1 MDKREIDLKL
11 APNFEKRINANKAI
25 LPIDNDTAYDIYF
38 DICEYEE
45 NKYLYIK
52 MIENTANAPFYYN
65 KSYTI
70 EDLHSLH
77 KIFKADNI
85 DEVKMD
91 LKTLFDQKK
100 IKLSFDKNKE
110 IILMELDVINFATN
124 YKINFELYKEMIP
137 FEEKD
142 QRLIDLY
149 NIEKQKLKVLKEIN
163 LLIKKIK
170 GNKGEKDFISELKK
184 KIAFYEIPGLN
195 EINEKEIEKK
205 IEKIEKIEN
214 EIPAYDNKNIQPIN
228 EKKEINNPYMSIERS
243 QSISEEK
250 DDEKEMYNSD
260 ITSIERSQ
268 SKISEKKDDEKEMNN
283 SDITIERKKS
293 VVKNQKI
300 CKNLLKEYIFRIK
313 KGKFD
318 IYLELNNFYDLD
330 WPFEK
335 IQLICDEKSDI
346 KPKEIEYPVYDVEPG
361 QDGDFTISFNKDDIK
376 PGKFKCY
383 LQLYVDGVKMDDSD
397 IELNIKA
404 K

>member
-1 MDKREIDLKL
+1 MDMDKREIDLKL

-85 DEVKMD
+85 DEVKID

-149 NIEKQKLKVLKEIN
+149 NIEKQKLKALKEIILLFKN
-163 LLIKKIK
+163 LK

-184 KIAFYEIPGLN
+184 KIDFFEIPGLN
-195 EINEKEIEKK
+195 EINENKKK
-205 IEKIEKIEN
+205 IEIEN
-214 EIPAYDNKNIQPIN
+214 EKKNKNKNEKPEYNNENIQSIN

-250 DDEKEMYNSD
+250 DDEKQ
-260 ITSIERSQ
+260 ISIERSQ
-268 SKISEKKDDEKEMNN
+268 SISEEKNDEKEMHN

-318 IYLELNNFYDLD
+318 IYLELNNFYDMD

-346 KPKEIEYPVYDVEPG
+346 KPKEIEYPIYDIEPG

-383 LQLYVDGVKMDDSD
+383 LQLYVNGAKMDDSD

>member
-1 MDKREIDLKL
+1 MDMDKREIDLKL

-85 DEVKMD
+85 DEVKID

-149 NIEKQKLKVLKEIN
+149 NIEKQKLKALKEIILLFKN
-163 LLIKKIK
+163 LK

-184 KIAFYEIPGLN
+184 KIDFYEIPGLN
-195 EINEKEIEKK
+195 EINENKKK
-205 IEKIEKIEN
+205 IEIEN
-214 EIPAYDNKNIQPIN
+214 EKKNKNKNEKPEYNNENIQSIN

-250 DDEKEMYNSD
+250 DDEKQ
-260 ITSIERSQ
+260 ISIERSQ
-268 SKISEKKDDEKEMNN
+268 SISEEKNDEKEMHN

-318 IYLELNNFYDLD
+318 IYLELNNFYDMD

-346 KPKEIEYPVYDVEPG
+346 KPKEIEYPIYDIEPG

-383 LQLYVDGVKMDDSD
+383 LQLYVNGAKMDDSD

>member
-85 DEVKMD
+85 DEVKID

-149 NIEKQKLKVLKEIN
+149 NIEKQKLKALKEIILLFKN
-163 LLIKKIK
+163 LK

-184 KIAFYEIPGLN
+184 KIDFYEIPGLN
-195 EINEKEIEKK
+195 EINENKKK
-205 IEKIEKIEN
+205 IEIEN
-214 EIPAYDNKNIQPIN
+214 EKKNKNKNEKPEYNNENIQSIN

-250 DDEKEMYNSD
+250 DDEKQ
-260 ITSIERSQ
+260 ISIERSQ
-268 SKISEKKDDEKEMNN
+268 SISEEKNDEKEMHN

-318 IYLELNNFYDLD
+318 IYLELNNFYDMD

-346 KPKEIEYPVYDVEPG
+346 KPKEIEYPIYDIEPG

-383 LQLYVDGVKMDDSD
+383 LQLYVNGAKMDDSD

>member
-1 MDKREIDLKL
+1 MDMDKREIDLKL

-85 DEVKMD
+85 DEVKID

-149 NIEKQKLKVLKEIN
+149 NIEKQKLKALKEIILLFKN
-163 LLIKKIK
+163 LK

-184 KIAFYEIPGLN
+184 KIDFYEIPGLN
-195 EINEKEIEKK
+195 EINENKKK
-205 IEKIEKIEN
+205 IEIEN
-214 EIPAYDNKNIQPIN
+214 EKKNKNKNEKPEYNNENIQSIN

-250 DDEKEMYNSD
+250 NDEKEMH
-260 ITSIERSQ
+260 
-268 SKISEKKDDEKEMNN
+268 N

-318 IYLELNNFYDLD
+318 IYLELNNFYDMD

-346 KPKEIEYPVYDVEPG
+346 KPKEIEYPIYDIEPG

-383 LQLYVDGVKMDDSD
+383 LQLYVNGAKMDDSD

>member
-85 DEVKMD
+85 DEVKID
-91 LKTLFDQKK
+91 LKTLFEQKK

-149 NIEKQKLKVLKEIN
+149 NIEKQKLKALKEIILLFKN
-163 LLIKKIK
+163 LK

-184 KIAFYEIPGLN
+184 KIDFYEIPGLN
-195 EINEKEIEKK
+195 EINENKKK
-205 IEKIEKIEN
+205 IEIEN
-214 EIPAYDNKNIQPIN
+214 EKKNKNKNEKPEYNNENIQSIN

-250 DDEKEMYNSD
+250 DDEKQ
-260 ITSIERSQ
+260 ISIERSQ
-268 SKISEKKDDEKEMNN
+268 SISEEKNDEKEMHN

-318 IYLELNNFYDLD
+318 IYLELNNFYDMD

-346 KPKEIEYPVYDVEPG
+346 KPKEIEYPIYDIEPG

-383 LQLYVDGVKMDDSD
+383 LQLYVNGAKMDDSD

>member
-11 APNFEKRINANKAI
+11 APNFEKRINAKKAI

-91 LKTLFDQKK
+91 LKTLFEQKK

-137 FEEKD
+137 FDEKD
-142 QRLIDLY
+142 QKLIDLY
-149 NIEKQKLKVLKEIN
+149 NIEKQKLKALKEIN
-163 LLIKKIK
+163 LLIKNLK
-170 GNKGEKDFISELKK
+170 GNKGEKDFIFELKK
-184 KIAFYEIPGLN
+184 KIDFYEIPGLN
-195 EINEKEIEKK
+195 EINENEK
-205 IEKIEKIEN
+205 KIEN
-214 EIPAYDNKNIQPIN
+214 EIPEYDNENIQSIN

-250 DDEKEMYNSD
+250 DDEKQ
-260 ITSIERSQ
+260 ISIERSQ
-268 SKISEKKDDEKEMNN
+268 SISEEKNDEKEMYN

-293 VVKNQKI
+293 ILKNQKI

-313 KGKFD
+313 KGKFE
-318 IYLELNNFYDLD
+318 IYLELNNFYDVD

-335 IQLICDEKSDI
+335 VQLICDEKSDI
-346 KPKEIEYPVYDVEPG
+346 KPKEIEYPIYDIEPG

-383 LQLYVDGVKMDDSD
+383 LQLYVNGAKMDDSD
-397 IELNIKA
+397 IELNIKV

>member
-11 APNFEKRINANKAI
+11 APNFEKRINVNKAI

-85 DEVKMD
+85 DEVKID
-91 LKTLFDQKK
+91 LKTLFEQKK

-149 NIEKQKLKVLKEIN
+149 NIEKQKLKALKEIILLFKN
-163 LLIKKIK
+163 LK

-184 KIAFYEIPGLN
+184 KIDFYEIPGLN
-195 EINEKEIEKK
+195 EINENKKK
-205 IEKIEKIEN
+205 IEREN
-214 EIPAYDNKNIQPIN
+214 EKKNKNKNEKPEYNNENIQSIN

-250 DDEKEMYNSD
+250 DDEKQ
-260 ITSIERSQ
+260 ISIERSQ
-268 SKISEKKDDEKEMNN
+268 SISEEKNDEKEMHN

-318 IYLELNNFYDLD
+318 IYLELNNFYDMD

-346 KPKEIEYPVYDVEPG
+346 KPKEIEYPIYDIEPG

-383 LQLYVDGVKMDDSD
+383 LQLYVNGAKMDDSD

>member
-85 DEVKMD
+85 DEVKID

-163 LLIKKIK
+163 LLIEKLK

-228 EKKEINNPYMSIERS
+228 EKKEINSPYMSIERS

-250 DDEKEMYNSD
+250 DDEKEMY
-260 ITSIERSQ
+260 
-268 SKISEKKDDEKEMNN
+268 N

-318 IYLELNNFYDLD
+318 IYLELNNFYDMD

-335 IQLICDEKSDI
+335 VLLICDEKSDI

-383 LQLYVDGVKMDDSD
+383 LQLYVNGVKMDDSD

>member
-1 MDKREIDLKL
+1 MDMDKREIDLKL

-85 DEVKMD
+85 DEVKID

-163 LLIKKIK
+163 LLIKNLK
-170 GNKGEKDFISELKK
+170 GNKGEKDFIFELKK
-184 KIAFYEIPGLN
+184 KIDFYEIPGLN
-195 EINEKEIEKK
+195 EINENKKK
-205 IEKIEKIEN
+205 IEIEN
-214 EIPAYDNKNIQPIN
+214 EKKNKNKNEKPEYNNENIQSIN

-250 DDEKEMYNSD
+250 DDEKEMY
-260 ITSIERSQ
+260 
-268 SKISEKKDDEKEMNN
+268 N

-318 IYLELNNFYDLD
+318 IYLELNNFYDMD

-335 IQLICDEKSDI
+335 VQLICDEKSDI
-346 KPKEIEYPVYDVEPG
+346 KPKDIEYPMYDIEPG

-383 LQLYVDGVKMDDSD
+383 LQLYVNGVKMDDSD

>member
-1 MDKREIDLKL
+1 MDMDKREIDLKL

-85 DEVKMD
+85 DEVKID
-91 LKTLFDQKK
+91 LKTLFEQKK

-163 LLIKKIK
+163 LLIEKLK

-184 KIAFYEIPGLN
+184 KIDFYEIPGLN
-195 EINEKEIEKK
+195 EINENKKK
-205 IEKIEKIEN
+205 IEIENEKKNKIEN
-214 EIPAYDNKNIQPIN
+214 EKPEYNNENIQSIN
-228 EKKEINNPYMSIERS
+228 EKKEINNPYMSI
-243 QSISEEK
+243 I
-250 DDEKEMYNSD
+250 
-260 ITSIERSQ
+260 ILIL
-268 SKISEKKDDEKEMNN
+268 
-283 SDITIERKKS
+283 
-293 VVKNQKI
+293 
-300 CKNLLKEYIFRIK
+300 LLKER
-313 KGKFD
+313 
-318 IYLELNNFYDLD
+318 N
-330 WPFEK
+330 
-335 IQLICDEKSDI
+335 QL
-346 KPKEIEYPVYDVEPG
+346 
-361 QDGDFTISFNKDDIK
+361 
-376 PGKFKCY
+376 
-383 LQLYVDGVKMDDSD
+383 
-397 IELNIKA
+397 
-404 K
+404 